1 MLKPILSSS
10 IFLGIKRVDCLESI
24 SFKSFSKSQHKS
36 THSTA
41 SIVLAL
47 FVSSFLVHTRLYLV
61 TGSPLQII
69 MGRPDQVSL
78 DVVAVVVNV
87 DGMTASS
94 QLQTQ
99 QQSQLRL
106 EDGCATLWSWWTESR
121 EYHHHV
127 WCLHQISR
135 RLGNTSLLKPA
146 ISESDAVTK
155 CESSYRKTDAAI

>member
-1 MLKPILSSS
+1 MLKPILYSS

-41 SIVLAL
+41 SIVLLAL
-47 FVSSFLVHTRLYLV
+47 FVSRFLVHTRLYLV
-61 TGSPLQII
+61 TGSPLEIKK
-69 MGRPDQVSL
+69 GRPDQVSL
-78 DVVAVVVNV
+78 DVVVVDVDV

-94 QLQTQ
+94 QLQTQQ

-121 EYHHHV
+121 REYHHHV
-127 WCLHQISR
+127 RCLH
-135 RLGNTSLLKPA
+135 
-146 ISESDAVTK
+146 
-155 CESSYRKTDAAI
+155 